1 MNNYIKL
8 LLSILIPL
16 LVGGISGFFT
26 SQSVS
31 GWYTTI
37 QKPWFNPPNWIFGPV
52 WTLLYV
58 LMGVSFFLIWTSEV
72 DVYQKNKAMILFAAQ
87 LTVNFLW
94 SYFFFY
100 RQQPAWALVDI
111 VLMWMLILLTIVSFG
126 KISSLSA
133 WLLVPYISWVS
144 FAGVLNYSIWSLNR

>member
-1 MNNYIKL
+1 MNTFFKL
-8 LLSILIPL
+8 LISVLIPL
-16 LVGGISGFFT
+16 VVGGISGFFT

-31 GWYTTI
+31 GWYATI

-58 LMGVSFFLIWTSEV
+58 LMGISFFVVWKTEV
-72 DVYQKNKAMILFAAQ
+72 AINLKNKAMLLFTAQ
-87 LTVNFLW
+87 LLVNFLW

-100 RQQPAWALVDI
+100 CQEPGWALVDI
-111 VLMWMLILLTIVSFG
+111 ILMWGLILLTILSFG

-133 WLLVPYISWVS
+133 WLLVPYICWVS
-144 FAGVLNYSIWSLNR
+144 FAAVLNYSIWSLNR